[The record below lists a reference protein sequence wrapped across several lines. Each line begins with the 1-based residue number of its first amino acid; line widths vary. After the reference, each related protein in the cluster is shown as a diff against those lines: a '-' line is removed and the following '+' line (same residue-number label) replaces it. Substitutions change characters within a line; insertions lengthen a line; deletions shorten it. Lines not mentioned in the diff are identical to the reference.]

1 MENPLRMALSWRKPQ
16 YLIQETDRIKDFQHI
31 EKKLN
36 NRVFF
41 QRLERFRISHVYEN
55 CRPCQCVQRDLVFPL
70 RILYDSFYQTQ
81 ISGFL
86 SVTSTATILHSFV
99 IWELNCQL
107 ESAICRSVAEKVRD
121 SKPLYYQ
128 ALDRAETVGTLN
140 NSRLQTFSF
149 GSFSLR

>member
-1 MENPLRMALSWRKPQ
+1 MTKT
-16 YLIQETDRIKDFQHI
+16 TDRIKDFQNI

-55 CRPCQCVQRDLVFPL
+55 GRPCQCVQRDLVFPL
-70 RILYDSFYQTQ
+70 RILYYSFYQTQ

-99 IWELNCQL
+99 I
-107 ESAICRSVAEKVRD
+107 
-121 SKPLYYQ
+121 
-128 ALDRAETVGTLN
+128 
-140 NSRLQTFSF
+140 
-149 GSFSLR
+149 